1 MMKTRFMVVAFL
13 LSILG
18 LPASAGT
25 HKYPYP
31 VACSALW
38 GAVKDTL
45 RNSHNYKIV
54 GSDDSQ
60 MTASYNVKHSAHLS
74 ISGALAQGTN
84 HVNLVST
91 DAGCEMQVDSSYS
104 GWEHDDQGDFKKRV
118 DESLNKL
125 KIAKPSEPAKPAD
138 SAK

>member
-1 MMKTRFMVVAFL
+1 MKTRFMVVAFV
-13 LSILG
+13 LSVLV
-18 LPASAGT
+18 LPASANG

-31 VACSALW
+31 VACSELW

-45 RNSHNYKIV
+45 SNPHNYKLV

-84 HVNLVST
+84 HVALVSAT
-91 DAGCEMQVDSSYS
+91 DGGCEMQVDSSYS

-125 KIAKPSEPAKPAD
+125 KAAKPSDSAKPAD
-138 SAK
+138 SPK